1 MGTARMH
8 AHVETP
14 IEATFDYL
22 ADFRHTPE
30 WVTSIVKLTAEGPM
44 TKVGEHF
51 DGTMKLLGRTYTG
64 EGRVTEFEWPDLIAF
79 ASTSSE
85 GQRQTWTT
93 RLTPEGTGT
102 GIDMVLEYEVPMSL
116 LGAIADK
123 LFIERTVQ
131 RSLEQSRD
139 NLVALVE
146 HSVLQPV

>member
-14 IEATFDYL
+14 IEAAFDYL

-30 WVTSIVKLTAEGPM
+30 WVTSIVELTAEGPM
-44 TKVGEHF
+44 TKVGDRF
-51 DGTMKLLGRTYTG
+51 SGTMRLLGRTYTG
-64 EGRVTEFEWPDLIAF
+64 EGQVTGFEWPHLIAF

-85 GQRQTWTT
+85 GQHQTWTT
-93 RLTPEGTGT
+93 RLTPEGSGT
-102 GIDMVLEYEVPMSL
+102 DVDMVIDYEVPMSL